1 MKNAVGS
8 VSPLFVADVL
18 LRDGG
23 SLRIRA
29 VRREDGEAVARQF
42 PPGLQGHDFDRDLGF
57 VATQGSGEEEI
68 VGFGRFH
75 TLEAAADGVSR
86 AEFALSTAD
95 AWRQR
100 GVGTALLDQMA
111 STASRLGIERFE
123 ADVLPGA
130 PVMMDL
136 LAHLGFDVS
145 SETRAGVIRAWFP
158 IRMTEAVRRAIDGRS
173 SSAAALSI
181 RSLFE
186 PKAVAVLGASRKAAT
201 ISGTLLTNLRLSF
214 KGAIYPVN
222 SAGGEIQG
230 LPAYTS
236 VAAIGRPIDLGI
248 IAVPAAGVMEAVR
261 QCAEAGANSVIVIS
275 AGFAEL
281 GHEGQVEQERL
292 RDFVRRSGMRMVGPN
307 CMGVLNTDP
316 AAALN
321 ATFAPTAA
329 PAGNVGMLSQ
339 SGALGVAI
347 LEHAS
352 DLHIGISTFVS
363 VGNKAD
369 VSGNDLLAFWKDDPR
384 TDVIALYLESFGNP
398 RRFARLAPE
407 VARRKP
413 IVAVKS
419 GRSAAGTRA
428 ASSHSASLACLDV
441 GVDALFEQA
450 GVIRTNT
457 LEEMF
462 DVAALL
468 ATQPPPRGPRVGVV
482 TNAGGPG
489 ILLADACEAQGLT
502 LPELSE
508 SSLEQ
513 LRSFLPPAAGFKN
526 PIDMI
531 ASATPEQY
539 ARTIEIVGQDPNT
552 DAVIVVFVPPLVTTA
567 EEIAAAVARSAGTV
581 PAHKPV
587 LAVFLASKGAPPML
601 ATGGRG
607 RLPSFAFP
615 ENAARALSAALRYHR
630 WRERPAGDVVRL
642 TDDQRAQARRI
653 VQDSLTRRPE
663 PHWLETDD
671 VRALLDVAGIAMAGL
686 RLTSP
691 EEAPLVARE
700 MGFPL
705 VAKAVAPGL
714 VHKTDVGGVALN
726 LRSEDEVRAAVTTM
740 RDSVAR
746 AGFALES
753 VILQR
758 QIEGGLESLVGV
770 VVDPTFGPL
779 LLCGM
784 GGVQVELLRDVS
796 FHLPPVSDLDAAEM
810 IDRLRLRPLFDGYR
824 GGAPADRAALIQ
836 VLQRL
841 SALVE
846 ELPELRELDLNPV
859 RVLRPGE
866 GAIVV
871 DARIRVGRAEGEAK
885 PRPAHP

>member
-1 MKNAVGS
+1 MNTAVSSTVPGIS
-8 VSPLFVADVL
+8 TDVL
-18 LRDGG
+18 LRDGE
-23 SLRIRA
+23 SIRIRA
-29 VRREDGEAVARQF
+29 VQPDDRESVDRQF
-42 PPGLQGHDFDRDLGF
+42 PPGLLRHDFDRDTAF
-57 VATQGSGEEEI
+57 VATHGSDVEEI

-75 TLEAAADGVSR
+75 RVDAASDGVPR
-86 AEFALSTAD
+86 AEFVLETAD

-100 GVGTALLDQMA
+100 GVGTALLEQMTMA
-111 STASRLGIERFE
+111 ASRLGVERFE
-123 ADVLPGA
+123 AEIAPGA
-130 PVMMDL
+130 SVMMDL

-145 SETRAGVIRAWFP
+145 RETRGGVARAWFP
-158 IRMTEAVRRAIDGRS
+158 VRLTEAARRALDARASEG
-173 SSAAALSI
+173 AARTI

-186 PKAVAVLGASRKAAT
+186 PRSVALLGASRKAAT
-201 ISGTLLTNLRLSF
+201 ISGTLLKNLRESF
-214 KGAIYPVN
+214 KGEIYPVN
-222 SAGGEIQG
+222 AAGGLIQG
-230 LPAYTS
+230 LPAFPS
-236 VAAIGRPIDLGI
+236 VAAIGKPIDLGI
-248 IAVPAAGVMEAVR
+248 IAVPAAGVIEAVR
-261 QCAEAGANSVIVIS
+261 QCAEAGASSVIVIS

-281 GHEGQVEQERL
+281 GPAGQVEQERL
-292 RDFVRRSGMRMVGPN
+292 RDLVRRSGMRMVGPN

-316 AAALN
+316 AVAMN
-321 ATFAPTAA
+321 ATFAPTVA
-329 PAGNVGMLSQ
+329 PTGNVAMLSQ

-347 LEHAS
+347 LDHAR

-468 ATQPPPRGPRVGVV
+468 ATQPAPRGPRVGVV

-489 ILLADACEAQGLT
+489 ILLADACEAQGLV
-502 LPELSE
+502 LPELTAP
-508 SSLEQ
+508 SLEQ
-513 LRSFLPPAAGFKN
+513 LKSFLPEAAGFKN

-531 ASATPEQY
+531 ASATAEQY
-539 ARTIEIVGQDPNT
+539 GRTIEIVGQDPNV

-567 EEIAAAVARSAGTV
+567 DEIAAAVAKSAATV

-601 ATGGRG
+601 VTGGRG

-615 ENAARALSAALRYHR
+615 ENAARALSAALKYQRFR
-630 WRERPAGDVVRL
+630 DRAPGQVLRL
-642 TDDQRAQARRI
+642 SDDQRSEARRI
-653 VQDSLTRRPE
+653 VQNSLALHPE
-663 PHWLETDD
+663 AHWLDASD
-671 VRALLDVAGIAMAGL
+671 VRALLAVAGIDMADL
-686 RLTSP
+686 RQATP
-691 EEAPLVARE
+691 DAAPQVSRD
-700 MGFPL
+700 MGYPL

-714 VHKTDVGGVALN
+714 VHKTDVGGVVLN
-726 LRSEDEVRAAVTTM
+726 LRSEADVAQAVAAM
-740 RDSVAR
+740 RESVAR
-746 AGFALES
+746 AGFALEG
-753 VILQR
+753 VLLQR
-758 QIEGGLESLVGV
+758 QVEGGLEALVGV

-824 GGAPADRAALIQ
+824 GGAPADRAALIL

-859 RVLRPGE
+859 RVLKPGE

-871 DARIRVGRAEGEAK
+871 DARIRVG
-885 PRPAHP
+885 PS

>member
-1 MKNAVGS
+1 MS
-8 VSPLFVADVL
+8 FTTDVL
-18 LRDGG
+18 LKDGE

-29 VRREDGEAVARQF
+29 VRPDDRELLDREF
-42 PPGLQGHDFDRDLGF
+42 PPGLQDHDFDRDFGL
-57 VATQGSGEEEI
+57 VATQGPGEEQI

-75 TLEAAADGVSR
+75 RLEAAPDAVPR
-86 AEFALSTAD
+86 AEFALSVAD

-100 GVGTALLDQMA
+100 GVGTALLEQMTSA
-111 STASRLGIERFE
+111 ASRLGIERFE

-130 PVMMDL
+130 PVMVDL
-136 LAHLGFDVS
+136 LAHLGFDIG
-145 SETRAGVIRAWFP
+145 SETRAGVIRPWFP
-158 IRMTEAVRRAIDGRS
+158 VRLTEASRRAIDARA
-173 SSAAALSI
+173 SAASA
-181 RSLFE
+181 RSVRALFE
-186 PKAVAVLGASRKAAT
+186 PRSVALLGASRKTLT
-201 ISGTLLTNLRLSF
+201 ISGTLLRNLRESF

-230 LPAYTS
+230 LPAFTS
-236 VAAIGRPIDLGI
+236 VAAIGKPIDLGI
-248 IAVPAAGVMEAVR
+248 IAVPAAGVLQAVR
-261 QCAEAGANSVIVIS
+261 ECAEAGASGVVVIS
-275 AGFAEL
+275 AGFGEM
-281 GHEGQVEQERL
+281 GPEGTAEQERL

-307 CMGVLNTDP
+307 CMGILNTDP
-316 AAALN
+316 RVGLN
-321 ATFAPTAA
+321 ATFAPTSA
-329 PAGNVGMLSQ
+329 PPGNVGMLSQ
-339 SGALGVAI
+339 SGSLGVAI
-347 LEHAS
+347 LEHAH

-413 IVAVKS
+413 IVAVKA

-450 GVIRTNT
+450 GVIRTST
-457 LEEMF
+457 LEELF
-462 DVAALL
+462 DVVALL
-468 ATQPPPRGPRVGVV
+468 STQPSPEGPRVGVV

-489 ILLADACEAQGLT
+489 ILLADACEAQGLV
-502 LPELSE
+502 LPELDAR
-508 SSLEQ
+508 SLEQ
-513 LRSFLPPAAGFKN
+513 LRSFLPAAAGFKN

-539 ARTIEIVGQDPNT
+539 ERTIEVVGRDPNV

-567 EEIAAAVARSAGTV
+567 EEIAVAVARSASTV
-581 PAHKPV
+581 PAHKTV
-587 LAVFLASKGAPPML
+587 LTVFLASKGAPPML
-601 ATGGRG
+601 PSGGRG
-607 RLPSFAFP
+607 RLPSYTFP
-615 ENAARALSAALRYHR
+615 ENAARALGAALKYRR
-630 WRERPAGDVVRL
+630 WRDRPAGEVVRL
-642 TDDQRAQARRI
+642 SDEQRAEARLI
-653 VQDSLTRRPE
+653 VEKSLDARSER
-663 PHWLETDD
+663 HWLETED
-671 VRALLDVAGIAMAGL
+671 VRALLEVAGIAMADT
-686 RLTSP
+686 RVASP
-691 EEAPLVARE
+691 EDAAAVARA

-726 LRSEDEVRAAVTTM
+726 LRSEAEVSGAVATM
-740 RDSVAR
+740 RGR
-746 AGFALES
+746 LINAGFALEK

-758 QIEGGLESLVGV
+758 QIEGGLEALVGV

-779 LLCGM
+779 LVCGI

-796 FHLPPVSDLDAAEM
+796 FHLPPVSDLDAGEM

-824 GGAPADRAALIQ
+824 GSPPADRAALITL
-836 VLQRL
+836 LQRL

-846 ELPELRELDLNPV
+846 EMPELRELDLNPV
-859 RVLRPGE
+859 KVMRPGE

-871 DARIRVGRAEGEAK
+871 DARILVGRPGS
-885 PRPAHP
+885 

>member
-1 MKNAVGS
+1 MSFKT
-8 VSPLFVADVL
+8 DVL
-18 LRDGG
+18 LKDGE

-29 VRREDGEAVARQF
+29 VRPQDQELLARQF
-42 PPGLQGHDFDRDLGF
+42 PPGLDGHDFDRDVGL
-57 VATQGSGEEEI
+57 VATRGSRDEEI

-75 TLEAAADGVSR
+75 RLEAAPDAVPR
-86 AEFALSTAD
+86 AEFALSVAD

-100 GVGTALLDQMA
+100 GVGTALLEQMTSA
-111 STASRLGIERFE
+111 ASRLGIERFE

-145 SETRAGVIRAWFP
+145 SETRGGVIRPWFP
-158 IRMTEAVRRAIDGRS
+158 VRLTEASRRAIDARA
-173 SSAAALSI
+173 SAAAARSI
-181 RSLFE
+181 RALFE
-186 PKAVAVLGASRKAAT
+186 PRSVALLGASRKALT
-201 ISGTLLTNLRLSF
+201 ISGTLLKNLKESF

-230 LPAYTS
+230 LPAFTS
-236 VAAIGRPIDLGI
+236 VAAIGKPIDVGI
-248 IAVPAAGVMEAVR
+248 IAVPAAGVLQAVR
-261 QCAEAGANSVIVIS
+261 ECAEAGANSVVVIS
-275 AGFAEL
+275 AGFGEM
-281 GHEGQVEQERL
+281 GPEGQAEQERI

-316 AAALN
+316 KVGLN

-329 PAGNVGMLSQ
+329 PPGNVGMLSQ
-339 SGALGVAI
+339 SGSLGVAI
-347 LEHAS
+347 LEHAR
-352 DLHIGISTFVS
+352 DLHIGISSFVS

-398 RRFARLAPE
+398 RRFARLAPD

-413 IVAVKS
+413 IVAVKA

-450 GVIRTNT
+450 GVIRTAT

-468 ATQPPPRGPRVGVV
+468 STQPPPSGPRVGVV

-502 LPELSE
+502 LPELDAA
-508 SSLEQ
+508 SLAE
-513 LRSFLPPAAGFKN
+513 LRSFLPKAAGFKN

-539 ARTIEIVGQDPNT
+539 ERTIEIVGRDPNV

-567 EEIAAAVARSAGTV
+567 EEIAAAVTRGASTV
-581 PAHKPV
+581 PAHKTV
-587 LAVFLASKGAPPML
+587 LTVFLASKGAPPML
-601 ATGGRG
+601 PTGGRG
-607 RLPSFAFP
+607 RLPSYTFP
-615 ENAARALSAALRYHR
+615 ENAARALAAALKYQR
-630 WRERPAGDVVRL
+630 WRERPAGEVVRL
-642 TDDQRAQARRI
+642 TDEQRSEARRI
-653 VQDSLTRRPE
+653 VQNSLDTRGDR
-663 PHWLETDD
+663 HWLETED
-671 VRALLDVAGIAMAGL
+671 VRALLEVAGIAMADT
-686 RLTSP
+686 RVVRP
-691 EEAPLVARE
+691 EEAAVAARA

-726 LRSEDEVRAAVTTM
+726 LRSEAEISAAVTTM
-740 RDSVAR
+740 RESVAK
-746 AGFALES
+746 AGFTLEK

-758 QIEGGLESLVGV
+758 QIEGGLEALVGV

-779 LLCGM
+779 LVCGI

-796 FHLPPVSDLDAAEM
+796 FHLPPVSDLDASEM

-824 GGAPADRAALIQ
+824 GSAPADRKALIS

-846 ELPELRELDLNPV
+846 EMPELRELDLNPV
-859 RVLRPGE
+859 RVMRPGE

-871 DARIRVGRAEGEAK
+871 DARILVGRG
-885 PRPAHP
+885 PGT

>member
-1 MKNAVGS
+1 MS
-8 VSPLFVADVL
+8 FTTDVL
-18 LRDGG
+18 LRDGE

-29 VRREDGEAVARQF
+29 VRPEDRENVAREF
-42 PPGLQGHDFDRDLGF
+42 PPGLHEHDFEREVAL
-57 VATQGSGEEEI
+57 VATQGSEDERI

-75 TLEAAADGVSR
+75 RIEPAADGVPR
-86 AEFALSTAD
+86 AEFTLSVAD

-100 GVGTALLDQMA
+100 GVGTALLEQMTA
-111 STASRLGIERFE
+111 AASRLGIERFE

-130 PVMMDL
+130 PRMMDL
-136 LAHLGFDVS
+136 LARLGFDVT
-145 SETRAGVIRAWFP
+145 SESRGSVVRPWFP
-158 IRMTEAVRRAIDGRS
+158 VRMTEAVRRAIDQRA
-173 SSAAALSI
+173 SAASALSI
-181 RSLFE
+181 RALME
-186 PKAVAVLGASRKAAT
+186 PRSVALLGASRKAAT
-201 ISGTLLTNLRLSF
+201 ISGTLLANLKKSYQ
-214 KGAIYPVN
+214 GAIYPVN
-222 SAGGEIQG
+222 AAGGEIQG
-230 LPAYTS
+230 LPAFPT
-236 VAAIGRPIDLGI
+236 VAAIGKPIDLGI
-248 IAVPAAGVMEAVR
+248 IAVPAPGVMQAVR
-261 QCAEAGANSVIVIS
+261 ECAEAGANAVVVIS

-281 GHEGQVEQERL
+281 GPEGQAEQERI

-307 CMGVLNTDP
+307 CMGILNTDP
-316 AAALN
+316 LVSMN
-321 ATFAPTAA
+321 ATFAPTVA
-329 PAGNVGMLSQ
+329 PAGNVSMLSQ

-347 LEHAS
+347 LDHARE
-352 DLHIGISTFVS
+352 LHIGISTFVS

-428 ASSHSASLACLDV
+428 ASSHSASLACLDI

-468 ATQPPPRGPRVGVV
+468 ATQPPPKGPRVGVV

-502 LPELSE
+502 LPELTAG
-508 SSLEQ
+508 SLEK
-513 LRSFLPPAAGFKN
+513 LRSFLPAAAGFKN

-531 ASATPEQY
+531 ASATAEQY
-539 ARTIEIVGQDPNT
+539 ARTIEIVGQDPNV

-567 EEIAAAVARSAGTV
+567 EEIATAVATSAATV
-581 PAHKPV
+581 PPHIPV
-587 LAVFLASKGAPPML
+587 LTVFLASRGAPPML

-607 RLPSFAFP
+607 RLPSYAFP
-615 ENAARALSAALRYHR
+615 ENAARALAAALKYQR
-630 WRERPAGDVVRL
+630 WRDRPRGETVHL
-642 TDDQRAQARRI
+642 TDAQRFEARRI
-653 VQDSLTRRPE
+653 VQASLEARPE
-663 PHWLETDD
+663 AHWLDTDD
-671 VRALLDVAGIAMAGL
+671 VRALLQVAGIAMADL
-686 RLTSP
+686 RL
-691 EEAPLVARE
+691 APPADASTVAAT

-714 VHKTDVGGVALN
+714 VHKTDVGGVVLN
-726 LRSEDEVRAAVTTM
+726 LRSEAEVASAVSAM
-740 RDSVAR
+740 REGLAK
-746 AGFALES
+746 AGFVLEN
-753 VILQR
+753 VLLQK
-758 QIEGGLESLVGV
+758 QIEGGLEALVGV

-796 FHLPPVSDLDAAEM
+796 FHLPPISDLDAGEM

-824 GGAPADRAALIQ
+824 GSPPADRAALITL
-836 VLQRL
+836 LQRL

-846 ELPELRELDLNPV
+846 ELPELHELDLNPV

-866 GAIVV
+866 GAVVV
-871 DARIRVGRAEGEAK
+871 DARIRVGPSAAV
-885 PRPAHP
+885 

>member
-1 MKNAVGS
+1 MA
-8 VSPLFVADVL
+8 
-18 LRDGG
+18 
-23 SLRIRA
+23 
-29 VRREDGEAVARQF
+29 REF
-42 PPGLQGHDFDRDLGF
+42 PPGLHEHDFEREVAL
-57 VATQGSGEEEI
+57 VATQGSEDERI

-75 TLEAAADGVSR
+75 RIEPAADGVPR
-86 AEFALSTAD
+86 AEFTLSVAD

-100 GVGTALLDQMA
+100 GVGTALLEQMTA
-111 STASRLGIERFE
+111 AASRLGIERFE

-130 PVMMDL
+130 PRMMDL
-136 LAHLGFDVS
+136 LARLGFDVT
-145 SETRAGVIRAWFP
+145 SESRGSVVRPWFP
-158 IRMTEAVRRAIDGRS
+158 VRMTEAVRRAIDQRA
-173 SSAAALSI
+173 SAASALSI
-181 RSLFE
+181 RALME
-186 PKAVAVLGASRKAAT
+186 PRSVALLGASRKAAT
-201 ISGTLLTNLRLSF
+201 ISGTLLANLKKSYQ
-214 KGAIYPVN
+214 GAIYPVN
-222 SAGGEIQG
+222 AAGGEIQG
-230 LPAYTS
+230 LPAFPT
-236 VAAIGRPIDLGI
+236 VAAIGKPIDLGI
-248 IAVPAAGVMEAVR
+248 IAVPAPGVMQAVR
-261 QCAEAGANSVIVIS
+261 ECAEAGANAVVVIS

-281 GHEGQVEQERL
+281 GPEGQAEQERI

-307 CMGVLNTDP
+307 CMGILNTDP
-316 AAALN
+316 LVSMN
-321 ATFAPTAA
+321 ATFAPTVA
-329 PAGNVGMLSQ
+329 PAGNVSMLSQ

-347 LEHAS
+347 LDHARE
-352 DLHIGISTFVS
+352 LHIGISTFVS

-428 ASSHSASLACLDV
+428 ASSHSASLACLDI

-468 ATQPPPRGPRVGVV
+468 ATQPPPKGPRVGVV

-502 LPELSE
+502 LPELTAG
-508 SSLEQ
+508 SLEK
-513 LRSFLPPAAGFKN
+513 LRSFLPAAAGFKN

-531 ASATPEQY
+531 ASATAEQY
-539 ARTIEIVGQDPNT
+539 ARTIEIVGQDPNV

-567 EEIAAAVARSAGTV
+567 EEIATAVATSAATV
-581 PAHKPV
+581 PPHIPV
-587 LAVFLASKGAPPML
+587 LTVFLASRGAPPML

-607 RLPSFAFP
+607 RLPSYAFP
-615 ENAARALSAALRYHR
+615 ENAARALAAALKYQR
-630 WRERPAGDVVRL
+630 WRDRPRGETVHL
-642 TDDQRAQARRI
+642 TDAQRFEARRI
-653 VQDSLTRRPE
+653 VQASLEARPE
-663 PHWLETDD
+663 AHWLDTDD
-671 VRALLDVAGIAMAGL
+671 VRALLQVAGIAMADL
-686 RLTSP
+686 RL
-691 EEAPLVARE
+691 APPADASTVAAT

-714 VHKTDVGGVALN
+714 VHKTDVGGVVLN
-726 LRSEDEVRAAVTTM
+726 LRSEAEVASAVSAM
-740 RDSVAR
+740 REGLAK
-746 AGFALES
+746 AGFVLEN
-753 VILQR
+753 VLLQK
-758 QIEGGLESLVGV
+758 QIEGGLEALVGV

-796 FHLPPVSDLDAAEM
+796 FHLPPISDLDAGEM

-824 GGAPADRAALIQ
+824 GSPPADRAALITL
-836 VLQRL
+836 LQRL

-846 ELPELRELDLNPV
+846 ELPELHELDLNPV

-866 GAIVV
+866 GAVVV
-871 DARIRVGRAEGEAK
+871 DARIRVGPSAAV
-885 PRPAHP
+885 

>member
-1 MKNAVGS
+1 
-8 VSPLFVADVL
+8 
-18 LRDGG
+18 
-23 SLRIRA
+23 
-29 VRREDGEAVARQF
+29 VAREF
-42 PPGLQGHDFDRDLGF
+42 PPGLHEHDFEREVAL
-57 VATQGSGEEEI
+57 VATQGSEDERI

-75 TLEAAADGVSR
+75 RIEPAADGVPR
-86 AEFALSTAD
+86 AEFTLSVAD

-100 GVGTALLDQMA
+100 GVGTALLEQMTA
-111 STASRLGIERFE
+111 AASRLGIERFE

-130 PVMMDL
+130 PRMMDL
-136 LAHLGFDVS
+136 LARLGFDVT
-145 SETRAGVIRAWFP
+145 SESRGSVVRPWFP
-158 IRMTEAVRRAIDGRS
+158 VRMTEAVRRAIDQRA
-173 SSAAALSI
+173 SAASALSI
-181 RSLFE
+181 RALME
-186 PKAVAVLGASRKAAT
+186 PRSVALLGASRKAAT
-201 ISGTLLTNLRLSF
+201 ISGTLLANLKKSYQ
-214 KGAIYPVN
+214 GAIYPVN
-222 SAGGEIQG
+222 AAGGEIQG
-230 LPAYTS
+230 LPAFPT
-236 VAAIGRPIDLGI
+236 VAAIGKPIDLGI
-248 IAVPAAGVMEAVR
+248 IAVPAPGVMQAVR
-261 QCAEAGANSVIVIS
+261 ECAEAGANAVVVIS

-281 GHEGQVEQERL
+281 GPEGQAEQERI

-307 CMGVLNTDP
+307 CMGILNTDP
-316 AAALN
+316 LVSMN
-321 ATFAPTAA
+321 ATFAPTVA
-329 PAGNVGMLSQ
+329 PAGNVSMLSQ

-347 LEHAS
+347 LDHARE
-352 DLHIGISTFVS
+352 LHIGISTFVS

-428 ASSHSASLACLDV
+428 ASSHSASLACLDI

-468 ATQPPPRGPRVGVV
+468 ATQPPPKGPRVGVV

-502 LPELSE
+502 LPELTAG
-508 SSLEQ
+508 SLEK
-513 LRSFLPPAAGFKN
+513 LRSFLPAAAGFKN

-531 ASATPEQY
+531 ASATAEQY
-539 ARTIEIVGQDPNT
+539 ARTIEIVGQDPNV

-567 EEIAAAVARSAGTV
+567 EEIATAVATSAATV
-581 PAHKPV
+581 PPHIPV
-587 LAVFLASKGAPPML
+587 LTVFLASRGAPPML

-607 RLPSFAFP
+607 RLPSYAFP
-615 ENAARALSAALRYHR
+615 ENAARALAAALKYQR
-630 WRERPAGDVVRL
+630 WRDRPRGETVHL
-642 TDDQRAQARRI
+642 TDAQRFEARRI
-653 VQDSLTRRPE
+653 VQASLEARPE
-663 PHWLETDD
+663 AHWLDTDD
-671 VRALLDVAGIAMAGL
+671 VRALLQVAGIAMADL
-686 RLTSP
+686 RL
-691 EEAPLVARE
+691 APPADASTVAAT

-714 VHKTDVGGVALN
+714 VHKTDVGGVVLN
-726 LRSEDEVRAAVTTM
+726 LRSEAEVASAVSAM
-740 RDSVAR
+740 REGLAK
-746 AGFALES
+746 AGFVLEN
-753 VILQR
+753 VLLQK
-758 QIEGGLESLVGV
+758 QIEGGLEALVGV

-796 FHLPPVSDLDAAEM
+796 FHLPPISDLDAGEM

-824 GGAPADRAALIQ
+824 GSPPADRAALITL
-836 VLQRL
+836 LQRL

-846 ELPELRELDLNPV
+846 ELPELHELDLNPV

-866 GAIVV
+866 GAVVV
-871 DARIRVGRAEGEAK
+871 DARIRVGPSAAV
-885 PRPAHP
+885 